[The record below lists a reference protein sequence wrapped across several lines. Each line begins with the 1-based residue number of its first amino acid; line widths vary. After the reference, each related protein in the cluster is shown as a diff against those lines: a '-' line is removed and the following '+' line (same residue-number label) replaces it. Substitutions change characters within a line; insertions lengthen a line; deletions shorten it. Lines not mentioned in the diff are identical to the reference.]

1 MSRNRMVVANLRINY
16 HRLNLPFFISK
27 RINAEGQGSFS
38 STISRIAIASVAIG
52 LAAVL
57 VSFMILE
64 GFQRTIKDKI
74 FSFAGHLQVTKY
86 TLASSIEDDP
96 ISTGSDFY
104 QNYQEIDFI
113 EHVQSY
119 AYKAGLLKTPNE
131 VQGIVIKGVG
141 RDFDLERFE
150 SNMIEGRF
158 IQHPDSGYSQEV
170 VISSAMSSLLQLG
183 VGDKSLVYFVQNP
196 PRYRP
201 VEVVGIYK
209 TDLEDFDQKFLIG
222 DLGLVQRINNWPDT
236 LVGGFEVFVS
246 SGTDHS
252 MAEDVLFDFIDYDLY
267 VDKVSDKYLQIFD
280 WLSLL
285 DRNLV
290 VFLWLILFVA
300 AFNMVSILLILIM
313 ERTQMIGMLK
323 ALGAPHGLIQK
334 VFVYNGTLL
343 IVKGMVIGNLA
354 ALAIGLLQDYFKII
368 PLDPVNYYMAYV
380 PIEWNMGIFVALN
393 IATFVV
399 VNLTLI
405 LPTFVISRLN
415 TINAIR
421 FS

>member
-1 MSRNRMVVANLRINY
+1 MNRIVVINLRLNY
-16 HRLNLPFFISK
+16 LRLNLPFFISK

-52 LAAVL
+52 LTAVL

-74 FSFAGHLQVTKY
+74 YSFAGHLQVTKY
-86 TLASSIEDDP
+86 TLASSMEDEP
-96 ISTGSDFY
+96 ISLGSHFY
-104 QNYQEIDFI
+104 QQHTSLDFI
-113 EHVQSY
+113 DHVQSY
-119 AYKAGLLKTPNE
+119 AYKAGLLKTPGE
-131 VQGIVIKGVG
+131 VQGVVIKGVG
-141 RDFDLERFE
+141 RDFDLDRFK
-150 SNMIEGRF
+150 SNIIEGRF
-158 IQHPDSGYSQEV
+158 IQFPDSGYSQEV
-170 VISSAMSSLLQLG
+170 LISAVMSRVLQLG

-222 DLGLVQRINNWPDT
+222 DLGMVQRINNWPDT
-236 LVGGFEVFVS
+236 LVGGFEVFVTP
-246 SGTDHS
+246 GTDHT
-252 MAEDVLFDFIDYDLY
+252 MAEEVLFDFIDYDLY

-313 ERTQMIGMLK
+313 ERTQMIGLLK
-323 ALGAPHGLIQK
+323 ALGAPHALIQK

-343 IVKGMVIGNLA
+343 IVKGMVIGNIA
-354 ALAIGLLQDYFKII
+354 ALAIGLIQDYFKVI
-368 PLDPVNYYMAYV
+368 PLDPVNYYMSYV
-380 PIEWNMGIFVALN
+380 PIEWNVGIFIVLN
-393 IATFVV
+393 VATFVV

-405 LPTFVISRLN
+405 LPTFIISRLN
-415 TINAIR
+415 TLNAIR

>member
-1 MSRNRMVVANLRINY
+1 M
-16 HRLNLPFFISK
+16 NLPFFISK

-64 GFQRTIKDKI
+64 GFQLTIKDKI
-74 FSFAGHLQVTKY
+74 YSFAGHLQVTKY
-86 TLASSIEDDP
+86 TLASSVEDEP
-96 ISTGSDFY
+96 ISTTSDFY
-104 QNYQEIDFI
+104 QNYQTLDFI

-119 AYKAGLLKTPNE
+119 AYKPGLLKTPDE

-141 RDFDLERFE
+141 RDFDQDRFS

-158 IQHPDSGYSQEV
+158 IQLPDSGYSQEV
-170 VISSAMSSLLQLG
+170 VISSAMSNLLELG

-222 DLGLVQRINNWPDT
+222 DIGLIQRINSWPDT
-236 LVGGFEVFVS
+236 LVGGFEVFVAP
-246 SGTDHS
+246 GTDHA

-323 ALGAPHGLIQK
+323 ALGAPHALIQK

-343 IVKGMVIGNLA
+343 ILKGMIFGNLA
-354 ALAIGLLQDYFKII
+354 ALGIGLLQDSLKII
-368 PLDPVNYYMAYV
+368 PLDPVNYYMSYV
-380 PIEWNMGIFVALN
+380 PIEWNIGVFIALN
-393 IATFVV
+393 VATFLV

-405 LPTFVISRLN
+405 LPTFIISRLN

>member
-1 MSRNRMVVANLRINY
+1 
-16 HRLNLPFFISK
+16 
-27 RINAEGQGSFS
+27 
-38 STISRIAIASVAIG
+38 
-52 LAAVL
+52 
-57 VSFMILE
+57 
-64 GFQRTIKDKI
+64 
-74 FSFAGHLQVTKY
+74 
-86 TLASSIEDDP
+86 
-96 ISTGSDFY
+96 
-104 QNYQEIDFI
+104 
-113 EHVQSY
+113 
-119 AYKAGLLKTPNE
+119 
-131 VQGIVIKGVG
+131 
-141 RDFDLERFE
+141 
-150 SNMIEGRF
+150 
-158 IQHPDSGYSQEV
+158 
-170 VISSAMSSLLQLG
+170 
-183 VGDKSLVYFVQNP
+183 
-196 PRYRP
+196 
-201 VEVVGIYK
+201 
-209 TDLEDFDQKFLIG
+209 
-222 DLGLVQRINNWPDT
+222 
-236 LVGGFEVFVS
+236 
-246 SGTDHS
+246 
-252 MAEDVLFDFIDYDLY
+252 
-267 VDKVSDKYLQIFD
+267 
-280 WLSLL
+280 
-285 DRNLV
+285 V

>member
-1 MSRNRMVVANLRINY
+1 M
-16 HRLNLPFFISK
+16 NLPFFISK

-52 LAAVL
+52 LTAVL

-86 TLASSIEDDP
+86 TLASSVEDEP
-96 ISTGSDFY
+96 ISTGSEFY
-104 QNYQEIDFI
+104 QHYQSLDFI
-113 EHVQSY
+113 EHVQSF
-119 AYKAGLLKTPNE
+119 AYKAGLLKTTNE
-131 VQGIVIKGVG
+131 VQGVVIKGVG
-141 RDFDLERFE
+141 KDFDQERFE

-158 IQHPDSGYSQEV
+158 IQIPDSGYSQEV
-170 VISSAMSSLLQLG
+170 VISAAMSNLLELK

-201 VEVVGIYK
+201 VEIVGIYS
-209 TDLEDFDQKFLIG
+209 TDLEDFDQKILIG
-222 DLGLVQRINNWPDT
+222 DLGLIQRINNWPDT
-236 LVGGFEVFVS
+236 LVGGFEVFVTPN
-246 SGTDHS
+246 TDHTV
-252 MAEDVLFDFIDYDLY
+252 AEEILFDFIDYDLY

-323 ALGAPHGLIQK
+323 ALGAPHALIQK

-343 IVKGMVIGNLA
+343 IFKGMVIGNVA
-354 ALAIGLLQDYFKII
+354 ALVIGLLQDYFKII
-368 PLDPVNYYMAYV
+368 PLDPVNYYMSYV
-380 PIEWNMGIFVALN
+380 PIEWNISIFIVLN
-393 IATFVV
+393 IATFLV

-405 LPTFVISRLN
+405 LPTFIISRLN